1 MKLRK
6 FINKIFAGSFAMV
19 LTISFAKNNAHAA
32 ANNKLDLMYYGLKKI
47 NAETYNLKDMKK
59 RRFDK
64 LEKDLEEALNI
75 GCDNVNNDSDFYL
88 LNNLNFSA
96 KELDYGLADTGLAGL
111 GKDFKAVAD
120 KYGINPL
127 LLMAMAKHETGN
139 GTSEL
144 FREKNNLFG
153 FNAIDH
159 DPYNMATKFKR
170 PKDSIDTVAKHLKEE
185 YLDKNGTYFNGVS
198 AEGIGSSY
206 ASDPDWSKK
215 VNSMMMEIAD
225 KMIETNKGLLQKS

>member
-1 MKLRK
+1 MKLNK
-6 FINKIFAGSFAMV
+6 FINKIFSGTFAIV
-19 LTISFAKNNAHAA
+19 LVIGLTKNNALAA
-32 ANNKLDLMYYGLKKI
+32 SNSKKDLMYYGLKKI

-59 RRFDK
+59 IRFDK
-64 LEKDLEEALNI
+64 LEKDLDKALEV
-75 GCDNVNNDSDFYL
+75 GCDNVDMDNDFYL
-88 LNNLNFSA
+88 LNNLDFTG
-96 KELDYGLADTGLAGL
+96 KELDYGLADTGLSGL
-111 GKDFKAVAD
+111 GKDFKAVSD
-120 KYGINPL
+120 KYGVNPL

-144 FREKNNLFG
+144 FKDKNNLFG

-159 DPYNMATKFKR
+159 DPYNMASDFRK

-215 VNSMMMEIAD
+215 VNSMMIEIAD
-225 KMIETNKGLLQKS
+225 KMIETNKAGE